1 MKMLRS
7 FILLGSLCHVQIV
20 STHLTSV
27 TIITKRLTHPI
38 KASLGL
44 TYSMACPKPYG
55 NIARLPSS
63 TPLTLGGDW
72 VPDPTSETNWQR
84 KSF

>member
-1 MKMLRS
+1 MQFYPSWVSMLCANCLRTS
-7 FILLGSLCHVQIV
+7 
-20 STHLTSV
+20 LTSV